1 MPNPVKCTR
10 LYADGEGESH
20 FEDIEFDMASM
31 QFAPPAPALDV
42 SDPIE
47 TTNVSWMRFPEGWH
61 DAAHLPPRRPLFI
74 VAAGEIEV
82 STSTGQARIF
92 KPGDFLLGEDI
103 TGKGHGARALNGE
116 VLAVIIALG

>member
-31 QFAPPAPALDV
+31 QLAPPAPALDV
-42 SDPIE
+42 SDPID

-61 DAAHLPPRRPLFI
+61 DAAHLPPADSCSLWWQERSKCRRAPDKPESSSLVI
-74 VAAGEIEV
+74 SCWGKTSLEKDTGPAL
-82 STSTGQARIF
+82 STAKF
-92 KPGDFLLGEDI
+92 WLL
-103 TGKGHGARALNGE
+103 
-116 VLAVIIALG
+116 